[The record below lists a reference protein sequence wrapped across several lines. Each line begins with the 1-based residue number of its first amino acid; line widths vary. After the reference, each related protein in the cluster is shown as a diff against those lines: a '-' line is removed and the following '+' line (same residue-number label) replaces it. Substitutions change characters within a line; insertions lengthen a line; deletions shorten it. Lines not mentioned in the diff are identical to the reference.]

1 MKKFL
6 FLLLIFCFPLIVN
19 ADDNGTFTITC
30 DNTNVEIGDQIV
42 CRTSINAKYDY
53 NKIKFDYNISDGLS
67 LIDVRSNYEAMWKI
81 TNDEKSITAKINND
95 TIQNGLQEFGIL
107 LLKANKSGKQT
118 IKMSN
123 ITLDNT
129 KDSNSKNIPESGID
143 IKVISSDNELKAINI
158 DDKPI
163 ANFSPENTN
172 YNIEVTNEKKIKIES
187 FTSNEFATVTGNG
200 EYDLDEKDNN
210 YIIPIIVTSEAGTNR
225 IYTITINRPS
235 IKEDGIPKKLK
246 SLVIKDDKN
255 NTILFNFNSE
265 EYFYDIDLDSSD
277 TSINIIPELSDDNL
291 SFVKNYGKQTLKL
304 VSGDNIALIKIV
316 DDSGQTKT
324 YVINITKPL
333 SNKSDNSYLS
343 QLLIKGYKFSFSKKV
358 KNYKLLINKFTN
370 KLNIEATPENENA
383 IVSIEGNEDLK
394 KDSTIKIIVTAEDE
408 SKSIYSITIGYKRF
422 NLIPYIVVAIVILS
436 VVLLIRDNK
445 LRQKKVII
453 TAKQPKELPKT
464 EVKNIQPKIEAP
476 TPKKQEA
483 TVNAKQP
490 KKGTKP
496 KSKNKYSKKKYKHKK
511 KKKGSNK

>member
-172 YNIEVTNEKKIKIES
+172 YNIEVTNE
-187 FTSNEFATVTGNG
+187 N
-200 EYDLDEKDNN
+200 
-210 YIIPIIVTSEAGTNR
+210 
-225 IYTITINRPS
+225 
-235 IKEDGIPKKLK
+235 
-246 SLVIKDDKN
+246 
-255 NTILFNFNSE
+255 
-265 EYFYDIDLDSSD
+265 
-277 TSINIIPELSDDNL
+277 
-291 SFVKNYGKQTLKL
+291 
-304 VSGDNIALIKIV
+304 
-316 DDSGQTKT
+316 
-324 YVINITKPL
+324 
-333 SNKSDNSYLS
+333 
-343 QLLIKGYKFSFSKKV
+343 
-358 KNYKLLINKFTN
+358 
-370 KLNIEATPENENA
+370 
-383 IVSIEGNEDLK
+383 
-394 KDSTIKIIVTAEDE
+394 
-408 SKSIYSITIGYKRF
+408 
-422 NLIPYIVVAIVILS
+422 
-436 VVLLIRDNK
+436 
-445 LRQKKVII
+445 
-453 TAKQPKELPKT
+453 
-464 EVKNIQPKIEAP
+464 
-476 TPKKQEA
+476 
-483 TVNAKQP
+483 
-490 KKGTKP
+490 
-496 KSKNKYSKKKYKHKK
+496 
-511 KKKGSNK
+511 